1 MNNQQLN
8 EVFSE
13 LSTPLVADADGVLFA
28 PIEQAEKMIE
38 TARTI
43 WKKERQQADEIRAG
57 KTLREQLQ
65 FDEYLAKRSIDGT
78 YTFRQHLRSIGGAI
92 EE

>member
-28 PIEQAEKMIE
+28 PIEQA
-38 TARTI
+38 
-43 WKKERQQADEIRAG
+43 DEN
-57 KTLREQLQ
+57 
-65 FDEYLAKRSIDGT
+65 D
-78 YTFRQHLRSIGGAI
+78 
-92 EE
+92 